1 MEVKSVV
8 VFGAGRFGTSIAE
21 ELFKNNVEVM
31 VIDKDEEK
39 IQNLATK
46 VTTAIIADVTDE
58 AAMEEVGLKNFDVA
72 VVAIGTDLESS
83 IIATVAAKEHGIPT
97 IYAKAP
103 TDMHGRILS
112 KIGADYVIYPEK
124 QIAERLARSISGSSI
139 VEYLNFSEEYSIAEM
154 APPKNWENK
163 TLAKLNIRNERDIM
177 IIAIKRNKKTII
189 SPKASEIIL
198 KDDKIVVLGR
208 NAEIE
213 EIAGHVK
220 HQF

>member
-8 VFGAGRFGTSIAE
+8 VFGAGRFGSSIAQ
-21 ELFKNNVEVM
+21 ELFQNDVEVM

-72 VVAIGTDLESS
+72 VVAIGSDLESS
-83 IIATVAAKEHGIPT
+83 IISTVTAKEHGIAT
-97 IYAKAP
+97 IYAKSP

-112 KIGADYVIYPEK
+112 KIGADYIIYPEK

-139 VEYLNFSEEYSIAEM
+139 VEYLNFSEEYSIAEI

-163 TLAKLNIRNERDIM
+163 TLARLNIRNEKNIM
-177 IIAIKRNKKTII
+177 IIAIKRNKKMII
-189 SPKASEIIL
+189 SPKASETIL
-198 KDDKIVVLGR
+198 KDDKIIILGK
-208 NAEIE
+208 NE
-213 EIAGHVK
+213 EISEITDR
-220 HQF
+220 

>member
-1 MEVKSVV
+1 MEGKSVV

-21 ELFKNNVEVM
+21 ELFENNVEVM
-31 VIDKDEEK
+31 VIDKDDER

-72 VVAIGTDLESS
+72 VVAIGSDLESS
-83 IIATVAAKEHGIPT
+83 IIATVTAKEHGIPT
-97 IYAKAP
+97 IYAKSP

-139 VEYLNFSEEYSIAEM
+139 VDYLNFSEEYSIAEM
-154 APPKNWENK
+154 AAPKNWENK
-163 TLAKLNIRNERDIM
+163 TLAKLDLRKQKNLM
-177 IIAIKRNKKTII
+177 IIAIKRKNETII
-189 SPKASEIIL
+189 SPKSDETIL
-198 KDDKIVVLGR
+198 KNDKVIVLGK
-208 NAEIE
+208 NEEIE
-213 EIAGHVK
+213 EIAEHTNIK
-220 HQF
+220 